1 MYSCVEVQPR
11 LSSSCPTVC
20 RASLELRCSHFQFL
34 FTISWYLCVTQTSF
48 CTRAINDTWQ
58 PKDRERDRKWRPIGW
73 VPVLLI
79 ASCTNADKSLTLSV
93 CSSVKWNSL
102 FLLPISQDYYE
113 VKKKNKPRSY
123 LLKLYKI
130 FMIIER
136 KNITLEEFQFIKC
149 HRYGKCNKIGEV
161 RGPIH
166 F

>member
-113 VKKKNKPRSY
+113 VKKKISQGHIFLNYIKYSW
-123 LLKLYKI
+123 LLKEKI
-130 FMIIER
+130 
-136 KNITLEEFQFIKC
+136 
-149 HRYGKCNKIGEV
+149 
-161 RGPIH
+161 
-166 F
+166 

>member
-58 PKDRERDRKWRPIGW
+58 PEDRERDRKWRPIGW

-113 VKKKNKPRSY
+113 VKKKISQGHIFLNYIKYSW
-123 LLKLYKI
+123 LLKEKI
-130 FMIIER
+130 
-136 KNITLEEFQFIKC
+136 
-149 HRYGKCNKIGEV
+149 
-161 RGPIH
+161 
-166 F
+166 